1 MSLRTTTSALTSAF
15 TSAFTSVFTS
25 AFTSLF
31 LLAAFPLLA
40 TTWNVGPTRTY
51 TTPSAV
57 VGLVKEGDT
66 VMIDS
71 GVYRDLHCEWLPGSL
86 TFIGKGTVVLLP
98 ETTQVA
104 ASTWTLAG
112 NNSTVR
118 NIEFRDGVERSE
130 GGVGLLVTGHGCTV
144 DSCVFARNRGGVKFA
159 QDGPSSPLVY
169 ASLFEENEELD
180 VEAAAVQYLT
190 VLRCWFRGSANA
202 VNIRSSASFHNITL
216 NLFTDE
222 RGASTTTIHLQHGGY
237 TQMYGNIFHGARMG
251 EPRKHFVRY
260 VADVPP
266 YPDWTHHLECAWN
279 TFVNDVDSIAFI
291 ESTGTRS
298 ATLEIKNCLFAGK
311 GTQIQ
316 DTTDSGRVT
325 IDTAGNFAD
334 STVDSVGFVDPSVQ
348 NYHLTA
354 WSPVRDHWQS
364 PRIQQIPVEYKHP
377 RQERPRPG
385 GCINVGA
392 FDYEEPPPT
401 PRTWHVGWGRTHGT
415 PSDVC
420 RRVHDGDTV
429 LIDSGEY
436 VDGISQWSTN
446 NLTIIG
452 LGKVVIRSNGSTS
465 FRSALWEIVSGSV
478 SINGIEFRDHTTIEG
493 NGTGIYITGG
503 RVSLRSCAFTRLQ
516 RSIVYAPYG
525 LDAQLDIQ
533 HCSFVGGGSENIY
546 PMIQSGSIRSLDITG
561 SSFQNVGAVPILRS
575 EAWYTTIVA
584 CSIDAADTS
593 MRTVI
598 DVPSGSFLQ
607 LWGTNIHVNSGGSD
621 REILRYIVGSPAGA
635 PSHGLYVGFN
645 TVVNDGVASAF
656 VNATTDATMGV
667 RIINNLLVGSG
678 LGSTVTTSDPS
689 AIANNLHVFD
699 AAQAGLM
706 DASTM
711 NYRLTDLS
719 PARLAAI
726 PAGNITITDRNDSVV
741 TYPFQPPV
749 SYVQGQGTEQR
760 TSWFD
765 IGAYESLRTADVPPV
780 HSDVASLLIA
790 PNPAASSITLSLPP
804 SLIGTDVIIMD
815 LQGSEVARF
824 TATHTTQHVN
834 IASLVAGVYVVQ
846 SGTYST
852 LFSVLP

>member
-1 MSLRTTTSALTSAF
+1 M
-15 TSAFTSVFTS
+15 
-25 AFTSLF
+25 
-31 LLAAFPLLA
+31 
-40 TTWNVGPTRTY
+40 
-51 TTPSAV
+51 PSAV
-57 VGLVKEGDT
+57 VSLVREGDT
-66 VMIDS
+66 VMMDS
-71 GVYRDLHCEWLPGSL
+71 GVYRDLHCEWTPGSL
-86 TFIGKGTVVLLP
+86 TFIGTGTVVLQP
-98 ETTQVA
+98 DISQKA

-112 NNSTVR
+112 INATVR

-169 ASLFEENEELD
+169 TSLFEENEEFD

-190 VLRCWFRGSANA
+190 VLRSWFRGSANA

-237 TQMYGNIFHGARMG
+237 TQMYGNIFHGARVG

-260 VADVPP
+260 ATDVSP

-291 ESTGTRS
+291 ETTGTR
-298 ATLEIKNCLFAGK
+298 AAKLEIKNCLFAGK
-311 GTQIQ
+311 GIQIQ

-334 STVDSVGFVDPSVQ
+334 TTVDSVGFVDPSVQ

-465 FRSALWEIVSGSV
+465 FKNALWEVTAGSV
-478 SINGIEFRDHTTIEG
+478 YIEGIEFRDHTTVDG
-493 NGTGIYITGG
+493 KGTGLYIVGG
-503 RVSLRSCAFTRLQ
+503 DVQLRLCTFTRLQ
-516 RSIVYAPYG
+516 RGIVYDPQVDVARLG
-525 LDAQLDIQ
+525 IERCA
-533 HCSFVGGGSENIY
+533 FEGRGSETAY
-546 PMIQSGSIRSLDITG
+546 PLIECGAIKSLTISG
-561 SSFQNVGAVPILRS
+561 SSFHNAGSSPIVRS
-575 EAWYTTIVA
+575 HARYNNISACRADVA
-584 CSIDAADTS
+584 DLSLQPAFDF
-593 MRTVI
+593 
-598 DVPSGSFLQ
+598 PSGGFVQ
-607 LWGTNIHVNSGGSD
+607 LWGMIARAKGGRAEDEIVRYGSGTVSD
-621 REILRYIVGSPAGA
+621 ARDNRLFVG
-635 PSHGLYVGFN
+635 YN
-645 TVVNDGVASAF
+645 TIVNDGGGTVF
-656 VNATTDATMGV
+656 VNARTTRLKSFRV
-667 RIINNLLVGSG
+667 INNLLVGEGLQSSG
-678 LGSTVTTSDPS
+678 Q
-689 AIANNLHVFD
+689 AINETNTANNLFVFNVSDVGFTD
-699 AAQAGLM
+699 AASM
-706 DASTM
+706 D
-711 NYRLTDLS
+711 YRLTDASL
-719 PARLAAI
+719 ARLAAV
-726 PAGNITITDRNDSVV
+726 PSGSITIIMEGDIGS
-741 TYPFQPPV
+741 TYAFQPPT
-749 SYVQGQGTEQR
+749 SYVHPQNTARR
-760 TSWFD
+760 TSWYD
-765 IGAYESLRTADVPPV
+765 AGAYESIRT
-780 HSDVASLLIA
+780 SDVHDVESAQALIRVA
-790 PNPAASSITLSLPP
+790 PNPASSSITLTLPP

-815 LQGSEVARF
+815 MQGCEVARSVV
-824 TATHTTQHVN
+824 TQPTQQ
-834 IASLVAGVYVVQ
+834 IDAASLAQGMYAVRC
-846 SGTYST
+846 GTYTAMVSIMR
-852 LFSVLP
+852 